1 MKFDLFLF
9 TQGNTRIISHMSQA
23 LGLMAEVDLGTEH
36 LRWMGDRRFVLGFI
50 RGRKDSLS
58 IYLRAA

>member
-23 LGLMAEVDLGTEH
+23 LGLMAEVDLGTEY

-50 RGRKDSLS
+50 RGRKDLLS
-58 IYLRAA
+58 ISLKAA